1 LRLESALATALRVNS
16 EFDQPY
22 RGGFVGG
29 EHRFALTVYF
39 EDTDTAGIVYY
50 ANYLKF
56 MERARSDMI
65 RACGIDLAA
74 ELRASGRTYAVAEVA
89 IKYRK
94 PAHLGDDL
102 VVISTVEEVR
112 AVSVAIHQRVMRG
125 QELLADARLTA
136 AFLTSD
142 QRPQRQPPE
151 WVERFRSIA
160 NLGT

>member
-1 LRLESALATALRVNS
+1 LSS
-16 EFDQPY
+16 EFDTPY
-22 RGGFVGG
+22 RGGFVGS

-65 RACGIDLAA
+65 RAAGIDQRA
-74 ELRASGRTYAVAEVA
+74 ELDSSGSAYAVAEVA

-94 PAHLGDDL
+94 PAFLGDDL
-102 VVISTVEEVR
+102 VVVSTIQAVR
-112 AVSVAIHQRVMRG
+112 AVSVTIQQRVMRG
-125 QELLADARLTA
+125 AELLTDAMVTA

-142 QRPQRQPPE
+142 QRPQRQPRD
-151 WVERFRSIA
+151 WVERFERLA
-160 NLGT
+160 AK